1 MVLILTKDEK
11 TVKRTAWKGRPK
23 KVTALY
29 LKMDFSFPVA
39 PKYRGARETLWESA
53 GTIRQG

>member
-1 MVLILTKDEK
+1 MLTKDEESVTR
-11 TVKRTAWKGRPK
+11 TVWEGRPK

-29 LKMDFSFPVA
+29 LKMPFSFLVA